1 MPVRSPIILCALV
14 ALASTSLRPQ
24 ETHLMSSRQP
34 VASSDA
40 DAEIRTII
48 HAQEAAWNR
57 HDAVAWASAFT
68 PDAEFINIA
77 GTPFAGRAA
86 IEGITTRIFTTF
98 FRLSRDTVTV
108 QNIVVITPDVA
119 VAQYVHAVSGY
130 TALPKGIGPTEPGA
144 DGKGVLRTRMTYVL
158 HRTGAHTWSIV
169 HGQNTTIL
177 PPMELPKE

>member
-1 MPVRSPIILCALV
+1 MPARLPIILCALA
-14 ALASTSLRPQ
+14 ALAFTSRAQ
-24 ETHLMSSRQP
+24 EPHLMSSRQP
-34 VASSDA
+34 VVSPDA
-40 DAEIRTII
+40 DAEIRAII

-57 HDAVAWASAFT
+57 HDAAAWASAFT

-86 IEGITTRIFTTF
+86 IEGITSRIFTTF

-108 QNIVVITPDVA
+108 QNIVMVTPDVA

-130 TALPKGIGPTEPGA
+130 TALPKGIGATEPGA

-158 HRTGAHTWSIV
+158 HRTGEHTWSIV

-177 PPMELPKE
+177 PPMELPKG